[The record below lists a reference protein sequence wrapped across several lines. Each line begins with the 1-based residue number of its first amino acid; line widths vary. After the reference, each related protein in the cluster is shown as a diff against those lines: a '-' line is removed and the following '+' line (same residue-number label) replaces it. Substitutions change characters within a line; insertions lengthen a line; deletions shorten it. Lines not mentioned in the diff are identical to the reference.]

1 MADDL
6 TIRKDAVFFF
16 GDGDDGVIGIP
27 GLTADGEVI
36 ETSYFFG
43 KTKPK
48 NIVVISSQVSCPL
61 RCSFCE
67 LGAERFVRN
76 LSKEEIRD
84 QALMM
89 LGHARLQGFDVDR
102 VPHKITVANSGEPLL
117 NPRLVDGL
125 ELLASHPASF
135 KVSTVFPTA
144 KAATDALARLA
155 DFAAQLGQPVQLQV
169 SLLSTSEERRRQAS
183 GGRVADFRTI
193 RKAAELWRS
202 KNPLGRKVNLSLM
215 LTSDMPC
222 DADVA
227 AALFPPELFR
237 FRFREYVPTRHG
249 DASGLAAASAERL
262 AEITRAF
269 AEKGYEV
276 GDWASPTP
284 TERKFGLAAN
294 VIRRMYFDL
303 TGRKPPPDNS
313 RTP

>member
-1 MADDL
+1 MADAL
-6 TIRKDAVFFF
+6 TIRKDAMFFF

-27 GLTADGEVI
+27 GLTADGNVI

-84 QALMM
+84 QAFMI

-117 NPRLVDGL
+117 NQRLVDGL
-125 ELLASHPASF
+125 ELLAGYPASF
-135 KVSTVFPTA
+135 KVSTVLPAA

-169 SLLSTSEERRRQAS
+169 SLLSTSEERRAQVS
-183 GGRVADFRTI
+183 GGRVADFRGI
-193 RKAAELWRS
+193 RAAGEMWRS
-202 KNPLGRKVNLSLM
+202 KIPSGRKVNLSLM

-222 DADVA
+222 DADA
-227 AALFPPELFR
+227 AAKFFPTELFR

-249 DASGLAAASAERL
+249 DASGLEVASAVRR
-262 AEITRAF
+262 AEIKDAF
-269 AEKGYEV
+269 GAKGYEV

-294 VIRRMYFDL
+294 VIRRMYLDL
-303 TGRKPPPDNS
+303 VGRKPS
-313 RTP
+313 S